1 MFSIT
6 KFKSSTKFV
15 RSNQFFVEIFGVPNT
30 VVGYNNINST
40 LSMRCESV
48 EFPGRSI
55 ATTDDVSFGPTT
67 KFAYDMTYTDIT
79 LGIMSSEDMSER
91 KLFEEWMNAIVT
103 PSRTSGGG
111 HIKYYENYASSGKV
125 VIYQINENND
135 QLAKCTCYGAFP
147 ISIGPVGLSYE
158 EFDAY
163 QRFAVTISYRYHEID
178 YNRVRLSR

>member
-6 KFKSSTKFV
+6 KFKASTKNL
-15 RSNQFFVEIFGVPNT
+15 RSNQFFVEVFGVPNT

-40 LSMRCESV
+40 LGMRCEST

-55 ATTDDVSFGPTT
+55 ATSDDISFGPTV
-67 KFAYDMTYTDIT
+67 KLAYDMTYADIN

-111 HIKYYENYASSGKV
+111 HIKYYEDYASSAKV
-125 VIYQINENND
+125 VIYQINEQNT
-135 QLAKCTCYGAFP
+135 QIAKCTCYGAFP
-147 ISIGPVGLSYE
+147 VSIGPINLAWDE
-158 EFDAY
+158 NDTY
-163 QRFAVTISYRYHEID
+163 QRFAVTIAYRYHEID
-178 YNRVRLSR
+178 YNQVKLVR